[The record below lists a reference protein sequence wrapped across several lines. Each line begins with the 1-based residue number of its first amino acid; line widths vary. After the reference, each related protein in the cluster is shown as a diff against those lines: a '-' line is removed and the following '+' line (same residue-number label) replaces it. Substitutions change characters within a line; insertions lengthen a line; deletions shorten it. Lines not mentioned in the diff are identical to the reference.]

1 MPTFDH
7 WCILKNSS
15 KVTIKIWV
23 SCISLNLNNCLFLLQ
38 IIPYP
43 CCRKAMRR
51 TSSPCT
57 HCSRQRSVLSIYDL
71 TSKYNMSL
79 VQSIG
84 IVHFSDLQE
93 NIFFTR
99 WILLKLIEEVKK
111 SSLLNIKMQSWI
123 ILMIK
128 KTYLMWNNDQ

>member
-1 MPTFDH
+1 
-7 WCILKNSS
+7 
-15 KVTIKIWV
+15 
-23 SCISLNLNNCLFLLQ
+23 
-38 IIPYP
+38 
-43 CCRKAMRR
+43 
-51 TSSPCT
+51 
-57 HCSRQRSVLSIYDL
+57 
-71 TSKYNMSL
+71 MSL

>member
-1 MPTFDH
+1 
-7 WCILKNSS
+7 
-15 KVTIKIWV
+15 
-23 SCISLNLNNCLFLLQ
+23 
-38 IIPYP
+38 
-43 CCRKAMRR
+43 
-51 TSSPCT
+51 
-57 HCSRQRSVLSIYDL
+57 
-71 TSKYNMSL
+71 MSL

-99 WILLKLIEEVKK
+99 WIVLKLIEEVKK